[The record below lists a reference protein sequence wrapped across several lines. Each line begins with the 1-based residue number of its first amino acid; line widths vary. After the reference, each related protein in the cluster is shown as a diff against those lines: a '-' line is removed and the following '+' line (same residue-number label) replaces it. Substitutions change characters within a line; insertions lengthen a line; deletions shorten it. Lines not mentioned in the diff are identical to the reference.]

1 MKINNCAYSLLLVL
15 VAHTA
20 CTQTPT
26 NPPAKSRSA
35 NYTDAQLL
43 EADTSSVPMSMVRHV
58 RLARNGDILIASYLG
73 VFRYNARLN
82 DKGGHG
88 KAFTNLTR
96 EIIAPRFASFWDA
109 LEDRNGNLWLAS
121 KDSGLYC
128 IRGYGLSVGAGR
140 PAKTEVQ
147 HFTTKDGLSSNIM
160 LHIYEDKAGNLW
172 FGSTFY
178 DARLK
183 TFRTLT
189 TSDGY
194 PVNHIRLLL
203 EDSTGKRWFGA
214 QQEDLFVYD
223 GKTFS
228 ILKDSDG
235 KPFNNVW
242 SVIEDKKGNIWFGA
256 TDGLWRYDGRKFIHV
271 SPRGAYAIIQDRKG
285 NIFTTGPVNSQVWAF
300 TRYDHQLLYDN
311 HPAFTEIKSGCPMDF
326 LDLVEAT
333 DGSIW
338 FSSSRGVHRY
348 DGHTITDFK
357 TVNR

>member
-1 MKINNCAYSLLLVL
+1 MRFIKLSYSLLMLV
-15 VAHTA
+15 V
-20 CTQTPT
+20 CTSCGGQTTT
-26 NPPAKSRSA
+26 NPPPQKARSA
-35 NYTDAQLL
+35 NYTEAQLQ
-43 EADTSSVPMSMVRHV
+43 EADTSRVPMSMVRHV

-73 VFRYNARLN
+73 VFRYDARLN
-82 DKGGHG
+82 DEVGQGTS
-88 KAFTNLTR
+88 FTNLTR
-96 EIIAPRFASFWDA
+96 EIVPPRLSSFWDA

-128 IRGYGLSVGAGR
+128 IRGYGLSVGTGR

-147 HFTTKDGLSSNIM
+147 HFTTKDGLDTNTM

-172 FGSTFY
+172 FGSTLY
-178 DARLK
+178 DGK

-189 TSDGY
+189 TRDGY

-214 QQEDLFVYD
+214 QQEDLFVFD
-223 GKTFS
+223 GKTFTV
-228 ILKDSDG
+228 LKDSDG

-256 TDGLWRYDGRKFIHV
+256 DGLWRYDGRKFIHA

-285 NIFTTGPVNSQVWAF
+285 NIWTTGPVDSKVWAF
-300 TRYDHQLLYDN
+300 TRYDHQSLYDN
-311 HPAFTEIKSGCPMDF
+311 HPAFTEIKSGRPMDF

-348 DGHTITDFK
+348 DGHTLTDFK
-357 TVNR
+357 TVNP

>member
-1 MKINNCAYSLLLVL
+1 MKITNYTTGLLLVL
-15 VAHTA
+15 VAYTA
-20 CTQTPT
+20 CTQTPI

-82 DKGGHG
+82 DKRGHG

-96 EIIAPRFASFWDA
+96 EIIPPRLSSFWDA

-128 IRGYGLSVGAGR
+128 IRGKS
-140 PAKTEVQ
+140 VQ

-203 EDSTGKRWFGA
+203 EDSTGKLWFGA

-223 GKTFS
+223 GKTFTV
-228 ILKDSDG
+228 LKDSDG
-235 KPFNNVW
+235 KTFNNVW

-271 SPRGAYAIIQDRKG
+271 SPRGAYTIIQDSKG

-311 HPAFTEIKSGCPMDF
+311 HPAFAEIKSGRPMDF
-326 LDLVEAT
+326 LDMVEAT

-338 FSSSRGVHRY
+338 FSSSRGVYRY
-348 DGHTITDFK
+348 DGNTITDFK